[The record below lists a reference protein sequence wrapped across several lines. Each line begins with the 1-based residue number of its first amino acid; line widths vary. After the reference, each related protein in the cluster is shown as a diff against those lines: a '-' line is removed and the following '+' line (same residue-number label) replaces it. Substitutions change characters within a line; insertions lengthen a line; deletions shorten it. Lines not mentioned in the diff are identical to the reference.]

1 MTYKK
6 QAAEFM
12 TSAAY
17 FVFIEQVYS
26 SKTHFQITITI
37 YIFPQIFQV
46 QKTIYN
52 QLENAI
58 YLQIIH
64 KFYCGKPIG

>member
-1 MTYKK
+1 
-6 QAAEFM
+6 M

-26 SKTHFQITITI
+26 SKTCFQITITI
-37 YIFPQIFQV
+37 YIFLQIFQA
-46 QKTIYN
+46 QKTIYE

-64 KFYCGKPIG
+64 KFHCGKPIG